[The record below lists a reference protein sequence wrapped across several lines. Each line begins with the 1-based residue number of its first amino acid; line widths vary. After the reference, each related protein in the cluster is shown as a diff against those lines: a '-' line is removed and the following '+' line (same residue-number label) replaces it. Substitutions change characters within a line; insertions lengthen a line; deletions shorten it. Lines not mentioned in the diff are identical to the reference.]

1 MICCVD
7 EADLDKQLDDVEAS
21 EIADEESNDVD
32 RDGNEMN
39 EDVEQDNKDN
49 DEAVDE
55 QQTEEVSTEFDF
67 YLYLFSF
74 WVTVIHFIVHLH
86 SRDLISETEICPSD
100 ACWYCIKMNGYK
112 VGQLLQLLII
122 ILSSFT

>member
-74 WVTVIHFIVHLH
+74 
-86 SRDLISETEICPSD
+86 
-100 ACWYCIKMNGYK
+100 
-112 VGQLLQLLII
+112 
-122 ILSSFT
+122 